1 MCVREKIPS
10 NSVVLGIQEHRSLK
24 ERYAMCHT
32 HTFWFYLN
40 QPFVEILYWLRCCI
54 SWAVTDPGYL
64 LWWIINW
71 SCLLIIIVMVLGLKV
86 CLKRNTEN
94 QLKLRLPLIPWSS
107 SFVDTPSGNEN
118 ILFADLHT
126 IMGVL
131 FIFFLCCVFV
141 EWISA
146 YKNDPISVFPLIN
159 LRNHVNNSKGAL
171 FIQLGE

>member
-1 MCVREKIPS
+1 MRCVTCTHFDFTLI
-10 NSVVLGIQEHRSLK
+10 NRSL
-24 ERYAMCHT
+24 RY
-32 HTFWFYLN
+32 Y
-40 QPFVEILYWLRCCI
+40 IWLRCCI
-54 SWAVTDPGYL
+54 SGAVTDPGYL
-64 LWWIINW
+64 LWWINC

-86 CLKRNTEN
+86 WLKRNTEN

-107 SFVDTPSGNEN
+107 SFVGTPSGNEN
-118 ILFADLHT
+118 ILFVDLHT

-146 YKNDPISVFPLIN
+146 YKNDPISVFLLIN
-159 LRNHVNNSKGAL
+159 LRNQVNISKGAL

>member
-1 MCVREKIPS
+1 
-10 NSVVLGIQEHRSLK
+10 
-24 ERYAMCHT
+24 MCHM

-40 QPFVEILYWLRCCI
+40 QSFVEILYWLRCCI
-54 SWAVTDPGYL
+54 SGAATDPGFL
-64 LWWIINW
+64 LWWINW

-86 CLKRNTEN
+86 WLKRNTEN

-118 ILFADLHT
+118 ILFVDLHT

-146 YKNDPISVFPLIN
+146 YKNDPISVFLLIN
-159 LRNHVNNSKGAL
+159 LQNQVNISKGAL